1 MRKGRAVRALPFGP
15 VDVAA
20 RRHNLGTPDD
30 HAVDFQLRFPLDER
44 ESPVFIRMFGGFQLL
59 SYGNPVLIRGRGK
72 SEALLQTLAL
82 HGAYGVPRDVLLEKL
97 WPETDM
103 DLAGQSL
110 NSLVYSLHKLL
121 RDVMDGVPAVVNT
134 DGGYRL
140 NREEAVGTDIEWFVD
155 LAHVADQ
162 QAVLGNDRVA
172 VDLYSRA
179 VRLYRGD
186 LQGHDDAEFVIKREH
201 LRARYLTLL
210 ARLAQYHYL
219 GDEYSECLDYAL
231 RLLDW
236 EPCREDA
243 HRIAMACY
251 VRRGERAQALRQYR
265 LCESILSS
273 EFGAQPEPATTRL
286 FEQVRDD
293 PTSV

>member
-1 MRKGRAVRALPFGP
+1 MRALPLAP
-15 VDVAA
+15 VDVAQSQKH
-20 RRHNLGTPDD
+20 RRLGDRV
-30 HAVDFQLRFPLDER
+30 VDLQLGFPLDER

-59 SYGNPVLIRGRGK
+59 SYGNPVLVRGRGK

-82 HGAYGVPRDVLLEKL
+82 HGAYAVTRESLLEKL
-97 WPETDM
+97 WPETDL

-121 RDVMDGVPAVVNT
+121 REAMGGVSVVVNA

-140 NREEAVGTDIEWFVD
+140 NREGGVGTDIEWFVE
-155 LAHVADQ
+155 LAHAADQ
-162 QAVLGNDRVA
+162 QAILGNDGVA

-186 LQGHDDAEFVIKREH
+186 LQGQDDAEFVIKREH

-210 ARLAQYHYL
+210 ARLAEYHYL
-219 GDEYSECLDYAL
+219 GDEYSPCLDYAL
-231 RLLDW
+231 RLLDC

-243 HRIAMACY
+243 HRIVMACY

-265 LCESILSS
+265 LCESILRN
-273 EFGAQPEPATTRL
+273 EFGAQPEPATTTL

>member
-1 MRKGRAVRALPFGP
+1 MRALPFERVETMRPP
-15 VDVAA
+15 VGGD
-20 RRHNLGTPDD
+20 NFGGNQSPDID
-30 HAVDFQLRFPLDER
+30 SPQEVQKF
-44 ESPVFIRMFGGFQLL
+44 PVFLRLFGGFQLL
-59 SYGNPVLIRGRGK
+59 KHGNPVVIRGRGK
-72 SEALLQTLAL
+72 SEALLQILAL
-82 HGAYGVPRDVLLEKL
+82 HGAYAVPRDELLERL
-97 WPETDM
+97 WPEIEV

-121 RDVMDGVPAVVNT
+121 RDALGGVSTVINA

-140 NREEAVGTDIEWFVD
+140 NREEGVATDIDWFVE
-155 LAHVADQ
+155 LAHAGDQ
-162 QAVLGNDRVA
+162 HAILGNDGMA
-172 VDLYSRA
+172 IDLYSRA
-179 VRLYRGD
+179 VQLYRGD
-186 LQGHDDAEFVIKREH
+186 LQGYDDAEFVIKREH

-243 HRIAMACY
+243 HRITMACY

-265 LCESILSS
+265 LCESILCA
-273 EFGAQPEPATTRL
+273 EFGATPEPTTTAL
-286 FEQVRDD
+286 FEQIRSD
-293 PTSV
+293 PASV

>member
-1 MRKGRAVRALPFGP
+1 MRALPFAP
-15 VDVAA
+15 VDVARSQNL
-20 RRHNLGTPDD
+20 RRRGDRV
-30 HAVDFQLRFPLDER
+30 VDLQLKVPLDER

-59 SYGNPVLIRGRGK
+59 TYGSPVLVRGRGK

-82 HGAYGVPRDVLLEKL
+82 HGAYAVPRDALLEKL
-97 WPETDM
+97 WPETDV

-121 RDVMDGVPAVVNT
+121 RDVMDGVSAVVNG

-140 NREEAVGTDIEWFVD
+140 NREEGVGTDIQWFVE

-162 QAVLGNDRVA
+162 QAILGNDGVA

-210 ARLAQYHYL
+210 ARLAEYHYL
-219 GDEYSECLDYAL
+219 GDEYSPCLDYAL
-231 RLLDW
+231 RLLDS

-243 HRIAMACY
+243 HRIVMACY

-265 LCESILSS
+265 LCETILCS
-273 EFGAQPEPATTRL
+273 EFGATPEPATTAL
-286 FEQVRDD
+286 FEQIRSD
-293 PTSV
+293 PASV